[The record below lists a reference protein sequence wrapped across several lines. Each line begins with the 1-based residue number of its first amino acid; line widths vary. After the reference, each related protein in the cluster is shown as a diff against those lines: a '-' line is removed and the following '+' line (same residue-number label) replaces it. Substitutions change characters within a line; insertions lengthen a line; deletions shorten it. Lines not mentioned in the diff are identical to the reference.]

1 MTKMMRTMVNKSI
14 KIVIVSEILILA
26 TKLISF
32 TFFINLQIAF
42 LSSFFVIVG
51 STLAY
56 KRMVISE
63 VNNDNVDYQRD
74 FLDEL
79 EDPHE
84 LYDDEPI
91 NNAPAEELDLK
102 EIVKEERKKIKMFNV
117 KDAKKGFKAGV
128 SFYRLVPYVFLVLA
142 FIALKNNDLLDI
154 SVYLPSLLFG
164 IIIGSISTRKN
175 LA

>member
-1 MTKMMRTMVNKSI
+1 MRIMVKKSI
-14 KIVIVSEILILA
+14 KILLLVEILILA

-32 TFFINLQIAF
+32 EFFINLQIAF

-51 STLAY
+51 STFAY

-63 VNNDNVDYQRD
+63 VDANNIDYKRD

-102 EIVKEERKKIKMFNV
+102 EIVKEERKKIKMLNF

-128 SFYRLVPYVFLVLA
+128 SFYRLVPYLFLVLA
-142 FIALKNNDLLDI
+142 FIALKNNDLLAVSI
-154 SVYLPSLLFG
+154 YLPSLLIG
-164 IIIGSISTRKN
+164 IIVGHLISKE
-175 LA
+175 LSV

>member
-1 MTKMMRTMVNKSI
+1 MRIMVKKSI
-14 KIVIVSEILILA
+14 KILLLVEILILA

-32 TFFINLQIAF
+32 EFFINIQIAF

-51 STLAY
+51 STFAY

-63 VNNDNVDYQRD
+63 VDANNIDYKRD

-102 EIVKEERKKIKMFNV
+102 EIVKEERKKIKMLNF

-128 SFYRLVPYVFLVLA
+128 SFYRLVPYLFLVLA
-142 FIALKNNDLLDI
+142 FIALKNNDLLAI
-154 SVYLPSLLFG
+154 SIYLPSLLIG
-164 IIIGSISTRKN
+164 IIVGHLISKE
-175 LA
+175 LSV

>member
-1 MTKMMRTMVNKSI
+1 MRIMVKKSI
-14 KIVIVSEILILA
+14 KILLLVEILILA

-32 TFFINLQIAF
+32 EFFINIQIAF

-51 STLAY
+51 STFAY

-63 VNNDNVDYQRD
+63 VDANNIDYKRD

-102 EIVKEERKKIKMFNV
+102 EIVKEERKKIKMLNF
-117 KDAKKGFKAGV
+117 KDAKKGFKAGI
-128 SFYRLVPYVFLVLA
+128 SFYRLVPYLFLVLA
-142 FIALKNNDLLDI
+142 FIALKNNDLLAI
-154 SVYLPSLLFG
+154 SIYLPSLLIG
-164 IIIGSISTRKN
+164 IIVGHLISKE
-175 LA
+175 LSV

>member
-1 MTKMMRTMVNKSI
+1 MVKKSI
-14 KIVIVSEILILA
+14 KILLLVEILILA

-32 TFFINLQIAF
+32 EFFINIQIAF

-51 STLAY
+51 STFAY

-63 VNNDNVDYQRD
+63 VDANNIDYKRD

-102 EIVKEERKKIKMFNV
+102 EIVKEERKKIKMLNF
-117 KDAKKGFKAGV
+117 KDAKKGFKAGI
-128 SFYRLVPYVFLVLA
+128 SFYRLVPYLFLVLA
-142 FIALKNNDLLDI
+142 FIALKNNDLLAI
-154 SVYLPSLLFG
+154 SIYLPSLLIG
-164 IIIGSISTRKN
+164 IIVGHLISKE
-175 LA
+175 LSV

>member
-1 MTKMMRTMVNKSI
+1 MMRIMVSKSI
-14 KIVIVSEILILA
+14 KIVLFVEILILL

-32 TFFINLQIAF
+32 EFFINLQIAF
-42 LSSFFVIVG
+42 LSSFFVIIG

-63 VNNDNVDYQRD
+63 VNADNIDYKRD

-91 NNAPAEELDLK
+91 NDAPAEELDLK
-102 EIVKEERKKIKMFNV
+102 EIVKEERKKIKMFNM

-128 SFYRLVPYVFLVLA
+128 SFYRVVPYIFLVLA
-142 FIALKNNDLLDI
+142 FIALKNNELLSI
-154 SVYLPSLLFG
+154 GVYLPSLLLG
-164 IIIGSISTRKN
+164 IIVGSISSKSS
-175 LA
+175 LS

>member
-1 MTKMMRTMVNKSI
+1 MNKSI
-14 KIVIVSEILILA
+14 KIVLVVEVLILL
-26 TKLISF
+26 TKIISF
-32 TFFINLQIAF
+32 EFFINLQIAF
-42 LSSFFVIVG
+42 LSSFFVIIG

-63 VNNDNVDYQRD
+63 INNDNIDYKRD

-91 NNAPAEELDLK
+91 NEAPAEELDLK
-102 EIVKEERKKIKMFNV
+102 EIIKEERKKIKMFNM

-128 SFYRLVPYVFLVLA
+128 SFYRVVPYIFLVLA
-142 FIALKNNDLLDI
+142 FIALQNNDLLSI
-154 SVYLPSLLFG
+154 GVYLPSLLLG
-164 IIIGSISTRKN
+164 IIVGSISSKDSFS
-175 LA
+175 